1 MGRSSKET
9 FRALLEV
16 AMQQQGLFT
25 AKQAEAVG
33 YSYAAQ
39 YYQVNAG
46 NWTRKG
52 RGLYQLVNY
61 PAADRPD
68 LVRWSLWSRGADDV
82 PQGVFSRQTA
92 LSIHGLTDL
101 QPAKLHLT
109 VPTVFRRR
117 SEVPR
122 VLILHFQ
129 DLLPTDVVE
138 ADGYRVTRALRAF
151 IDLLRSGE
159 EHQELLSQAL
169 QQGLGRGSITISE
182 AKAAREAGLLAG
194 LEVAA

>member
-1 MGRSSKET
+1 
-9 FRALLEV
+9 
-16 AMQQQGLFT
+16 
-25 AKQAEAVG
+25 
-33 YSYAAQ
+33 
-39 YYQVNAG
+39 
-46 NWTRKG
+46 
-52 RGLYQLVNY
+52 
-61 PAADRPD
+61 
-68 LVRWSLWSRGADDV
+68 
-82 PQGVFSRQTA
+82 
-92 LSIHGLTDL
+92 
-101 QPAKLHLT
+101 

-138 ADGYRVTRALRAF
+138 ADGYRVTRALRAI

-159 EHQELLSQAL
+159 EHKELLREAL
-169 QQGLGRGSITISE
+169 GQGLDRGNITISE